1 MAIQFTANL
10 TGYTYHYYPIPD
22 QSQYQQPYWKL
33 FDSFAWADY
42 TVDFF
47 FKNTPGTDNY
57 VEGNYGTFPM
67 LTNYK
72 NNDAED
78 PRNTCGLL
86 RWDNTNIFVQSGIPH
101 AGFGYGA
108 LGLGDNKQ
116 YKLRI
121 NKFDSFTSY
130 DSLTDLE
137 VDTTTSWYST
147 ADEAHS
153 SGTLELFSYSIG
165 LQFQG
170 LDFYDLN
177 GTLVK
182 SFRPYRYDN
191 QDYLYESVEDKYY
204 GPDGSS
210 PTSTLPGS
218 DVQPDNVVTRPSKLL
233 LSRRRL
239 LLAVPSL
246 GPAITTWTGRYY
258 QTNGDFAVFSPE
270 FSSPV
275 TVSSI
280 SYEYGEVGGQGN
292 PLMSSYASFSGYR
305 YKSADNGWWYRW
317 DGYSTFRATQI
328 SATWHLERLSTN
340 RNNWVDILFTATA

>member
-10 TGYTYHYYPIPD
+10 TGYTYHPYPEPD

-78 PRNTCGLL
+78 PRYTCGLV
-86 RWDNTNIFVQSGIPH
+86 RWDNTNIFVPNGTPH

-116 YKLRI
+116 YRLRI

-137 VDTTTSWYST
+137 ADTTTRWYSI
-147 ADEAHS
+147 ADEANS

-177 GTLVK
+177 GILVK

-233 LSRRRL
+233 LFRRRL
-239 LLAVPSL
+239 LASQSAAAPFT
-246 GPAITTWTGRYY
+246 ITQTFRY
-258 QTNGDFAVFSPE
+258 N
-270 FSSPV
+270 
-275 TVSSI
+275 
-280 SYEYGEVGGQGN
+280 QGN
-292 PLMSSYASFSGYR
+292 RSQNFDIELPRDATVTSFTSRFVATNQNWTKYHSYGYKTR
-305 YKSADNGWWYRW
+305 NPENGWWYNYQSGQLANMCRFTVSL
-317 DGYSTFRATQI
+317 DNRI
-328 SATWHLERLSTN
+328 STN
-340 RNNWVDILFTATA
+340 SSYWTDYEVTIEAI